1 MALEVPWASNVAP
14 QGNLGMMVEVGAE
27 GEDDS
32 FGEAEYA
39 AINSTLGQINS
50 CLDHLKKND
59 HLHDHL
65 HVRLQELLEFNWQSR
80 FEFQFDKAPRD
91 ASP

>member
-1 MALEVPWASNVAP
+1 AP

-32 FGEAEYA
+32 FGEADYA
-39 AINSTLGQINS
+39 AINSTLGPINS

-65 HVRLQELLEFNWQSR
+65 HVRLQELLEFNWQTR